1 MVGRW
6 WEGVG
11 DWDGWWRGDRK
22 VVGSSAVR
30 YTENRTE
37 LRFYPRTEKR
47 TEFMI
52 KHRAFSVFQF
62 IDYFKGIDKF

>member
-1 MVGRW
+1 MRNTHGT
-6 WEGVG
+6 
-11 DWDGWWRGDRK
+11 
-22 VVGSSAVR
+22 SAVR

-37 LRFYPRTEKR
+37 LRFYPRTENR

-62 IDYFKGIDKF
+62 IDNFKGIDKF